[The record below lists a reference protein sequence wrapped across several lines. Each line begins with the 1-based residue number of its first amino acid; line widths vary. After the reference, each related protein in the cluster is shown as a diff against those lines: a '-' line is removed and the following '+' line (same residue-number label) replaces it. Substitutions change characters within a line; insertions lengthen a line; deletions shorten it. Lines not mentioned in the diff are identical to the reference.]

1 MPTILKLDNLLNAVP
16 EIARLEAS
24 LYEKGYEFIAGVDE
38 AGRGPLAG
46 PVVAAAVIMPR
57 GVVIDGLKDSKKLT
71 PARRDFLF
79 DEIAASGAFC
89 AVGIIDNNTI
99 DKINILKASLL
110 AMRKAIIS
118 LEKGAQFIL
127 VDGPHTVPNIET
139 PQMAIIGGDRLCP
152 SISAASI
159 IAKVTRDRIMDKY
172 QELYPEFSFSCHRG
186 YPTQKHF
193 DELKEYGPTE
203 IHRKTFRP
211 VLEVLNQVAD

>member
-16 EIARLEAS
+16 EITRLETS
-24 LYEKGYEFIAGVDE
+24 LHEKGYEFIAGVDE

-46 PVVAAAVIMPR
+46 PVVAAAVIIPD
-57 GVVIDGLKDSKKLT
+57 GVVINGLKDSKKLT

-79 DEIAASGAFC
+79 DEIAASGAYC
-89 AVGIIDNNTI
+89 SVGIIDNETI
-99 DKINILKASLL
+99 DQINILKASLL

-118 LEKGAQFIL
+118 LEEAARFIL
-127 VDGPHTVPNIET
+127 VDGPYTVPNIET
-139 PQMAIIGGDRLCP
+139 PQMAIIEGDAFCP

-172 QELYPEFSFSCHRG
+172 QEIYPEFSFACHRG
-186 YPTQKHF
+186 YPTQKHI

-211 VLEVLNQVAD
+211 VLELLQQVTR